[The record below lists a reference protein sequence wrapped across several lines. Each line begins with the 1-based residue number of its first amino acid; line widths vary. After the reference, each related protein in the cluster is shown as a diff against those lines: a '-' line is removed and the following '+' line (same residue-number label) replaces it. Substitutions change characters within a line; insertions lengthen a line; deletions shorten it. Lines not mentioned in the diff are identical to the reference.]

1 MATIS
6 CNPSDVARASACYC
20 FNEQVSREV
29 MIYLLAQIAGDT
41 STPAQLASKAKCYC
55 FSDRKV
61 AESVITMLLC
71 NIANAAGV

>member
-1 MATIS
+1 
-6 CNPSDVARASACYC
+6 
-20 FNEQVSREV
+20 